1 MSLLTVFSLKN
12 TGRKFV
18 PLTVPSSNVCYKPCE
33 ISVVSQKYHDFAL
46 IELQR

>member
-18 PLTVPSSNVCYKPCE
+18 PLTVPSSECGA
-33 ISVVSQKYHDFAL
+33 ILQKIKNSLLKNEA
-46 IELQR
+46 